1 MLIRKILFAC
11 TGLIVVCMMALS
23 GCDCSNSNS
32 SSGSSLKT
40 APGVD
45 VANKTITLG
54 ILSPYSGPVAAP
66 VGDPLTRGVEVYFKH
81 VNDNGGINGYKGKI
95 FLEEKQDN
103 PQKEV
108 EKEKQNHNQGLLI
121 ASSLGPP
128 PPPAPQNKNT
138 SK

>member
-81 VNDNGGINGYKGKI
+81 VNDNGGINGYKEKI
-95 FLEEKQDN
+95 FLEEKQ
-103 PQKEV
+103 
-108 EKEKQNHNQGLLI
+108 HN
-121 ASSLGPP
+121 
-128 PPPAPQNKNT
+128 PQNKGEKYKKNNNQMLVIADQLGAPPT
-138 SK
+138 LPTQN